1 MEKLVDNETAPE
13 APQKATLICSTI
25 DLDSGTFHSDKKEKE
40 MEQRLERSIKMQE
53 KINTLLKRR
62 IIK

>member
-13 APQKATLICSTI
+13 APQRAALICSTI
-25 DLDSGTFHSDKKEKE
+25 DLDSGTFHSVKKEKE